1 MRDADSMTA
10 DDTAPPIRLDR
21 YIALLAILLAFVLG
35 LLIISEQ
42 QRALDPNRIEGT
54 VPPPEELL
62 DRLARERQ
70 ALLEEQTRLA
80 EALAPT
86 EQALRSVESEVGAL
100 AKEAARLHDLLGA
113 EAMQSRELAQRVAAV
128 EADRDRLSAKVDS
141 MMASQEALAARLA
154 EIEARAAPAPDTEPL
169 PEPAAGGGE
178 VIEPEPTVLPDDD
191 QSLLPE
197 LLQAPASDVAG
208 PLLRGQAA
216 GTGTISAAE
225 SSAMSVAD
233 GGGPDASAA
242 DPPSGRQTGRMIT
255 FEGERQT
262 AADGVEAYRAGEY
275 QQAGRIWRSLA
286 MNGDMRAQFY
296 LGSLLFEGR
305 LGQTDLVMAYVWLKR
320 SVDSGYLPAIE
331 MRRRVRASMS
341 EEEYE
346 RALALQSNS

>member
-1 MRDADSMTA
+1 MTA

-42 QRALDPNRIEGT
+42 QRAVDPNRIEGR

-113 EAMQSRELAQRVAAV
+113 EASQSRELAERVAAV
-128 EADRDRLSAKVDS
+128 EADRDRLAAQVDR
-141 MMASQEALAARLA
+141 MMASQNALTARLA
-154 EIEARAAPAPDTEPL
+154 EIEARAAPEPDAEPL
-169 PEPAAGGGE
+169 PEPAAGGDDE
-178 VIEPEPTVLPDDD
+178 TIEPEPAVLPEAD

-197 LLQAPASDVAG
+197 LLEAPASDVAG
-208 PLLRGQAA
+208 SLLLLDRAPDTASGLPMGVDA
-216 GTGTISAAE
+216 
-225 SSAMSVAD
+225 
-233 GGGPDASAA
+233 GGPDAAA
-242 DPPSGRQTGRMIT
+242 TAPLSGRQSGRMIT
-255 FEGERQT
+255 FDVDGERHT
-262 AADGVEAYRAGEY
+262 AASGVEAYRAGDY
-275 QQAGRIWRSLA
+275 QKAGRIWRSLA
-286 MNGDMRAQFY
+286 MSGDMRAQFY

-331 MRRRVRASMS
+331 MRRRVRAAMS

>member
-1 MRDADSMTA
+1 MTA

-86 EQALRSVESEVGAL
+86 EQALRSVETEVGAL
-100 AKEAARLHDLLGA
+100 AKEAARFRDLLGA
-113 EAMQSRELAQRVAAV
+113 EAIQSRELAQRVAEV
-128 EADRDRLSAKVDS
+128 EADRDRLTAKIDS
-141 MMASQEALAARLA
+141 MIASQDALAGRLA
-154 EIEARAAPAPDTEPL
+154 EIQSREAPAPGIESL
-169 PEPAAGGGE
+169 PEPAAGGDQS
-178 VIEPEPTVLPDDD
+178 IEPEASAHPEDD
-191 QSLLPE
+191 QSSLPE
-197 LLQAPASDVAG
+197 LLEAPAGDLAD
-208 PLLRGQAA
+208 LLLHDSTH
-216 GTGTISAAE
+216 GTATSSTAE
-225 SSAMSVAD
+225 SSATSATGGSDGHIVA
-233 GGGPDASAA
+233 
-242 DPPSGRQTGRMIT
+242 PSSERQPGRMIT
-255 FEGERQT
+255 FDGGRQT

-275 QQAGRIWRSLA
+275 QLAGRIWRSLA
-286 MNGDMRAQFY
+286 MSGDMRAQFY

-305 LGQTDLVMAYVWLKR
+305 LGETDLVMAYVWLKR

>member
-1 MRDADSMTA
+1 MTA

-42 QRALDPNRIEGT
+42 QRALDPNLIEGT
-54 VPPPEELL
+54 LPPPEDLI

-70 ALLEEQTRLA
+70 ALLEEQIRLA
-80 EALAPT
+80 EALEPT

-100 AKEAARLHDLLGA
+100 SKEAERFRDLLGA
-113 EAMQSRELAQRVAAV
+113 EAIQFRELAQRVAVV
-128 EADRDRLSAKVDS
+128 EADRDQLAAKVDS
-141 MMASQEALAARLA
+141 MMASQDTLAARLA
-154 EIEARAAPAPDTEPL
+154 ELESRAAPDSDIEPL
-169 PEPAAGGGE
+169 PEPAAGGE
-178 VIEPEPTVLPDDD
+178 PSIEPEPSERPDDD

-197 LLQAPASDVAG
+197 LLEAPAGDLAGLSLHGSDQDTDQ
-208 PLLRGQAA
+208 R
-216 GTGTISAAE
+216 
-225 SSAMSVAD
+225 SSASATA
-233 GGGPDASAA
+233 GPDASAGA
-242 DPPSGRQTGRMIT
+242 PSSGRQSGRMIT
-255 FEGERQT
+255 FNDERLT
-262 AADGVEAYRAGEY
+262 AADGVEAYRAGDY

-286 MNGDMRAQFY
+286 MTGDMRAQFY

-305 LGQTDLVMAYVWLKR
+305 LGQADLVMAYVWLKR

>member
-1 MRDADSMTA
+1 MTA

-42 QRALDPNRIEGT
+42 QRALDPNLIEGT
-54 VPPPEELL
+54 LPPPEELL
-62 DRLARERQ
+62 ARLSRERQ
-70 ALLEEQTRLA
+70 ALLDEQMRLA

-100 AKEAARLHDLLGA
+100 AKEAARLHELLGA
-113 EAMQSRELAQRVAAV
+113 EASQSRELAQRVTAV
-128 EADRDRLSAKVDS
+128 EADRDRLSAKVNS
-141 MMASQEALAARLA
+141 MMATQDALTARLA
-154 EIEARAAPAPDTEPL
+154 EIESRAAPASDVEP
-169 PEPAAGGGE
+169 PPQPAAGGE
-178 VIEPEPTVLPDDD
+178 PSIEPEPSERPDDD

-197 LLQAPASDVAG
+197 LLEAPAGNLAG
-208 PLLRGQAA
+208 LLRYDLDQD
-216 GTGTISAAE
+216 TDQR
-225 SSAMSVAD
+225 SSAGANV
-233 GGGPDASAA
+233 GPDDSAGA
-242 DPPSGRQTGRMIT
+242 PSSGRQSGRMIT
-255 FEGERQT
+255 FNDERRT
-262 AADGVEAYRAGEY
+262 AADGVEAYRAGDY

-286 MNGDMRAQFY
+286 MTGDMRAQFY

-305 LGQTDLVMAYVWLKR
+305 LGQEDLVMAYVWLKR

-331 MRRRVRASMS
+331 MRRRVRAEMS